1 MKPTPAKPRIIMAQ
15 VAGSGTEEATTIL
28 STENHELVEEASLV
42 RLFILKDSRLSNPV
56 NAKVLKLSAPPAG
69 RVIVA
74 VTKEFEI
81 VVPTI

>member
-1 MKPTPAKPRIIMAQ
+1 MRVLGIRYVLRKAAIPGFWMVWDRDRR
-15 VAGSGTEEATTIL
+15 GDGLTI
-28 STENHELVEEASLV
+28 
-42 RLFILKDSRLSNPV
+42 RYRCSRQE
-56 NAKVLKLSAPPAG
+56 LSAPPAG